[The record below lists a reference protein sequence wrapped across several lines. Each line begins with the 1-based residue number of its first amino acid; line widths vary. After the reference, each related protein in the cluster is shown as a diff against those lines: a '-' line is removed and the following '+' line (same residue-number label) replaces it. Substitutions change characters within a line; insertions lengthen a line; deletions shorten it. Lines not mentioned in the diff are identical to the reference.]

1 MRFWSILC
9 LGSALALSIP
19 NAHELRLPFAPSPES
34 LENGVR
40 TTLSLNWS
48 IQNGSL
54 YANENQVYPPSV
66 TMQLRA
72 PLYEADSPTD
82 QSVDLSYTLDTRP
95 LSTDQ
100 VGAVAGMVR
109 VRVELLDLHGNLI
122 SPNAVAV
129 DMLTYQD
136 GDHHIT
142 RIRVEPARG
151 GYQDDRFS
159 QKSRPWVVKYWN
171 TQFGSLFDQVKTEKA
186 EKPAKVD
193 SPATYA
199 PARLAS
205 LESAHKFSI
214 SSFWA
219 APEHSHRGNHPHH
232 RPGSSF
238 RRIARPIIIPAVM
251 GAAAGLAACLVGFFL
266 GHLVMSFA
274 VRLGWKARARPAT
287 EEGTASEKSPMVPN
301 IFVTDVTESIP
312 LSQLFLRNA
321 S

>member
-1 MRFWSILC
+1 MRLWSILC

-19 NAHELRLPFAPSPES
+19 NHELRLPFAPSPDS

-40 TTLSLNWS
+40 STLSINWS

-72 PLYEADSPTD
+72 PLYEADTLTD
-82 QSVDLSYTLDTRP
+82 KSVELSYTLDTRP

-122 SPNAVAV
+122 SPNAVAI

-151 GYQDDRFS
+151 GYQGDRFS
-159 QKSRPWVVKYWN
+159 QKSRPWVVKYWT
-171 TQFGSLFDQVKTEKA
+171 TQFGSLFEKVNTDKIETETEA
-186 EKPAKVD
+186 E
-193 SPATYA
+193 TEM
-199 PARLAS
+199 RAS
-205 LESAHKFSI
+205 LPDASAPISVSKFSI

-219 APEHSHRGNHPHH
+219 APEHANAHGRHPHH
-232 RPGSSF
+232 RPGHSF
-238 RRIARPIIIPAVM
+238 RRIVRPIILPAIM
-251 GAAAGLAACLVGFFL
+251 GAVAGLAACLVGFFL
-266 GHLVMSFA
+266 GHLAMSFA
-274 VRLGWKARARPAT
+274 VRAGWKARAQPVM
-287 EEGTASEKSPMVPN
+287 EQGSVSEKSPMVPN
-301 IFVTDVTESIP
+301 IYVTDVTESV
-312 LSQLFLRNA
+312 
-321 S
+321 